1 MECPEPRP
9 KLVLG
14 WPVSGTCRPIRRRR
28 RPGLA
33 SRAEP
38 ELRSPQVAT
47 AAQLLHGR
55 FLTPL
60 AFALVYS
67 IRLAGRARTQAQICR
82 WCYARGSN
90 SAGEV
95 TFAMELA
102 VSGVI
107 GLLFGSVIA
116 WLGLRSRT
124 AGLSARLTFTEKE
137 LAAEKARLARLQQ
150 DSTELLIGKA
160 RAESALQAERKT
172 STEKVELVT
181 RASEE
186 LRNAFKAMAA
196 DALKSNNLSFLVLA
210 RENLERFQTEARG
223 DLENRQKAV
232 VDLVTPVRDSLNK
245 VDAQIQQLEVERGK
259 AYSALHT
266 QVQSLITTQKELQSE
281 TGNLVRALR
290 TPNVRGRWGEI
301 QLRRV
306 VEIAGMLSYC
316 DFTEQ
321 QSVTTETGRLRPD
334 LVVKLPGG
342 KNVVVDAKT
351 PLQAFLDAFETTDE
365 ETRRAC
371 LANHA
376 RQVRSHMRTLSDKRY
391 WEQFD
396 PTPEFVVMFLPGETF
411 FSAALEQDPGLIEQ
425 GVLQRVIPAS
435 PTTLIALLKAINYG
449 WHQEKRGGNVTKISD
464 LGKELHDRLRLLAG
478 HITSVGTGLDRAVE
492 SYKKAVGSLESRGL
506 VSARKFAE
514 LGASVADD
522 IPELEPIETTARAL
536 SFDWDDQ
543 DDLPPESAEKKR
555 KAG

>member
-1 MECPEPRP
+1 
-9 KLVLG
+9 
-14 WPVSGTCRPIRRRR
+14 
-28 RPGLA
+28 
-33 SRAEP
+33 
-38 ELRSPQVAT
+38 
-47 AAQLLHGR
+47 
-55 FLTPL
+55 
-60 AFALVYS
+60 
-67 IRLAGRARTQAQICR
+67 
-82 WCYARGSN
+82 
-90 SAGEV
+90 
-95 TFAMELA
+95 MELGI
-102 VSGVI
+102 SGVI
-107 GLLFGSVIA
+107 GLLFGSLIA
-116 WLGLRSRT
+116 WLVLRSRT
-124 AGLSARLTFTEKE
+124 AALSARLSLMEKE
-137 LAAEKARLARLQQ
+137 LTTEKAGLARLQQ
-150 DSTELLIGKA
+150 AHTELVAGKA
-160 RAESALQAERKT
+160 RAESALEAERKT
-172 STEKVELVT
+172 SNDKLELVT

-186 LRNAFKAMAA
+186 LRNAFKAMAS

-210 RENLERFQTEARG
+210 KESLERFQTEARG

-232 VDLVTPVRDSLNK
+232 ADLVAPVRDSLNK
-245 VDAQIQQLEVERGK
+245 VDAQIQQMEVARGD
-259 AYSALHT
+259 AYGELRA

-321 QSVTTETGRLRPD
+321 ESVTTESGRLRPD

-342 KNVVVDAKT
+342 KHVVVDAKT

-376 RQVRSHMRTLSDKRY
+376 RQVRDHMKTLSGKNY
-391 WEQFD
+391 WEQFEA
-396 PTPEFVVMFLPGETF
+396 TPEFVVMFLPGETF
-411 FSAALEQDPGLIEQ
+411 FSAALEQDPGLIEH
-425 GVLQRVIPAS
+425 GVLNRVIPAS
-435 PTTLIALLKAINYG
+435 PTTLIALLKAVNYG
-449 WHQEKRGGNVTKISD
+449 WNQEKLTRNAQQISA

-478 HITSVGTGLDRAVE
+478 HITAVGTGLDRAVE
-492 SYKKAVGSLESRGL
+492 SYNKAVGSLESRVL

-536 SFDWDDQ
+536 SFDWDE
-543 DDLPPESAEKKR
+543 DDGPEAAEDER